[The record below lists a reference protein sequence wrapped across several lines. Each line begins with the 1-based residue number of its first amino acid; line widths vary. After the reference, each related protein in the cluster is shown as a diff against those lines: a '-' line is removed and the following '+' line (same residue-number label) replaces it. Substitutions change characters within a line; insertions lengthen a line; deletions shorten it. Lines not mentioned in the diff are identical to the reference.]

1 MRWKLRREHHLVT
14 GRTASRYL
22 RPAPSIAGA
31 ATAHHVR
38 WQRTRPRH
46 IVFAMTSLI
55 RSTAAILGLCSL
67 LAAPVYGQSSTLIT
81 GTVTTKADGLPVPGA
96 TVSLVGSNVV
106 ATTDSTGKYQLEVPP
121 AFVRAGKVQVKVEGL
136 GLPARIIDV
145 DLAPNAPST
154 TLDVALSL
162 GFEESITVGSR
173 TIGAEAQKAVPV
185 DIISQEQIASSGYAE
200 TAQVIQAIAPS
211 FNFPRP
217 TITDGTD
224 TVRPATLRG
233 LGPDQVLVLVNG
245 KRRHQSA
252 LVHLNGSIGRGST
265 GVDLNAI
272 PVSAIERIEVL
283 RDGAAAQYGS
293 DAIAGVINIV
303 LKGGVSGPS
312 VSSKFGL
319 SKGSFVGNSCTPSG
333 LSCEEGQTIDFS
345 DGELFDGGGSW
356 GLALGKGSLTL
367 SAEYRHHNRTNR
379 ASFDPRDQVVAGDAG
394 NNAVPE
400 PNHRWGDPDTR
411 DLMAFLNAQVPLN
424 AKQTRFLYAF
434 GGFSR
439 REANSAGFYR
449 RALDVRNWP
458 QIYPLGFLPEIQ
470 PLVLDGSGTVGVR
483 GAWNEWA
490 WDASGGFGRNSFQ
503 FTIGNTLNVS
513 LGPTIPPN
521 KTTFDAGTL
530 KLGQVVGNIDV
541 TRGFKVGSLAGPL
554 NVAFGAELR
563 REQYEIVAG
572 EPDSYGNGGVPN
584 RAGGGAAIGAQ
595 VFPGFRPSDAVNEAR
610 HSQAAYVDV
619 EGDFLEWLRL
629 GFAGRTEH
637 YSDFGNTVDGKLS
650 ARVQPNRQ
658 FVARASLSS
667 GFRAPSLGQSFFSST
682 ATNFIPVAGQGLV
695 PFESL
700 TLPVNSPAALALG
713 AQPLKPETSRHASA
727 GVVVTPVPGFDVTV
741 DYYHI
746 AIDDRIVLSGN
757 FTGPQITTLL
767 APFGANSARFFTNAI
782 NTRTN
787 GVDLTAAY
795 RVALAEAGD
804 LRIHAG
810 YNNTHTKIVGDVTT
824 PPQLAGFDQ
833 VLFDRIERRRIDCG
847 QPKDSVRTG
856 ADWKRNKWG
865 ANVSLARYGEFCS
878 FTSSPADDQLYS
890 PKWLTDLEAT
900 YRLGPSLTLGVGA
913 QNVFNV
919 FPDRNTTVN
928 SFNGIQTFPSQSPF
942 GMNGRMVYGRI
953 AWKM

>member
-1 MRWKLRREHHLVT
+1 MLRWIMKFPGSLVT
-14 GRTASRYL
+14 TITRHAFLTLVICAVLTA
-22 RPAPSIAGA
+22 
-31 ATAHHVR
+31 
-38 WQRTRPRH
+38 
-46 IVFAMTSLI
+46 
-55 RSTAAILGLCSL
+55 GLS
-67 LAAPVYGQSSTLIT
+67 AQTTTIT
-81 GTVTTKADGLPVPGA
+81 GVVSTKADGLPVPGA
-96 TVSLVGSNVV
+96 TVSVVGSDVTV
-106 ATTDSTGKYQLEVPP
+106 TTDNAGKYQIEVPP
-121 AFVRAGKVQVKVEGL
+121 AFARAGRLQLKIEGL
-136 GLPARIIDV
+136 GLPAKIVDV
-145 DLAPNAPST
+145 ELAPNVPST
-154 TLDVALSL
+154 TADVALSL

-173 TIGAEAQKAVPV
+173 AIGAEAQKAVPV
-185 DIISQEQIASSGYAE
+185 DVITSEQIAATGYSE

-233 LGPDQVLVLVNG
+233 LGPDQVLVLING

-319 SKGSFVGNSCTPSG
+319 STGSFVGNTCTPAG
-333 LSCEEGQTIDFS
+333 LNCQEGEKIDFS
-345 DGELFDGGGSW
+345 DGELFDAGGSW
-356 GLALGKGSLTL
+356 GLAFGKGSVTL

-394 NNAVPE
+394 KNSVAQ

-411 DLMAFLNAQVPLN
+411 DFMTLVNAQMPLT
-424 AKQTRFLYAF
+424 AKQTSFFYAF
-434 GGFSR
+434 GGYSR

-470 PLVLDGSGTVGVR
+470 PLVTDASATAGVR
-483 GAWNEWA
+483 GSFRNWSI
-490 WDASGGFGRNSFQ
+490 DASGGFGRNSFG

-521 KTTFDAGTL
+521 KTVFDAGQL
-530 KLGQVVGNIDV
+530 KLGQFVGNVDLS
-541 TRGFKVGSLAGPL
+541 RGFKLAALAGPL

-572 EPDSYGNGGVPN
+572 EPDSYRGGGVPN
-584 RAGGGAAIGAQ
+584 VAGGVAAIGAQ
-595 VFPGFRPSDAVNEAR
+595 VFPGFRPTNAVDESR
-610 HSQAAYVDV
+610 HSQAVYVDV
-619 EGDFLEWLRL
+619 EGDMLRWLRL
-629 GFAGRTEH
+629 GLAGRTEH
-637 YSDFGNTVDGKLS
+637 YSDFGNTYDGKLTV
-650 ARVQPNRQ
+650 RVQPNRQ
-658 FVARASLSS
+658 VVVRGGVSS

-682 ATNFIPVAGQGLV
+682 ATNFINVPGQGLV

-700 TLPVNSPAALALG
+700 TLPVSSPAAQVLG
-713 AQPLKPETSRHASA
+713 AQALKPETSTHATA
-727 GVVVTPVPGFDVTV
+727 GLVLTPLPGLDFAV
-741 DYYHI
+741 DYYRI

-757 FTGPQITTLL
+757 FTGGAITALL

-787 GVDLTAAY
+787 GVDITAAY
-795 RVALAEAGD
+795 RVALAAAGD
-804 LRIHAG
+804 VRLHAG
-810 YNNTHTKIVGDVTT
+810 YNNTRTTIVGAVTT

-833 VLFDRIERRRIDCG
+833 VLFDRIERRRIECN
-847 QPKDSVRTG
+847 QPKDSLRLG
-856 ADWKRNKWG
+856 GDWRRRQWG
-865 ANVSLARYGEFCS
+865 ANVNFARYGEFCS
-878 FTSSPADDQLYS
+878 ATLLPTDDQVYGA
-890 PKWLTDLEAT
+890 KWLTDLDLHYT
-900 YRLGPSLTLGVGA
+900 LGQGLTLGVGA
-913 QNVFNV
+913 QNIFNV
-919 FPDRNTTVN
+919 FPDRNITNN
-928 SFNGIQTFPSQSPF
+928 SFNGIQTFPSTSPF
-942 GMNGRMVYGRI
+942 GMNGRTIYGRI
-953 AWKM
+953 AWKL